1 MSCFVPH
8 RHLWSP
14 ARLSSADLDALLNTA
29 ANLDRTKQPNR
40 GWFPLR
46 GHRLAL
52 LCTRAD
58 DTTLFIECAV
68 RDLGGTVTRLDADD
82 WLSSAIDRVPD
93 AARDCTSGAPVA
105 SVDRRRQDGAWRAAG
120 CAIAGRTAPR
130 SAGSDRVRHE
140 LAVDDLPRLRADG
153 WLVFQARGQ
162 ILHYAV
168 ARVVEQT
175 CAQQRL
181 AFQLAQSPFPLA
193 HDRSH
198 LAMQL
203 GSIGRQRLR
212 IGSIE
217 PGAVESH
224 QDLARHGGFTP
235 DTSKPREPG
244 VVTLMRVLE
253 R

>member
-1 MSCFVPH
+1 M
-8 RHLWSP
+8 
-14 ARLSSADLDALLNTA
+14 
-29 ANLDRTKQPNR
+29 
-40 GWFPLR
+40 
-46 GHRLAL
+46 
-52 LCTRAD
+52 
-58 DTTLFIECAV
+58 
-68 RDLGGTVTRLDADD
+68 
-82 WLSSAIDRVPD
+82 
-93 AARDCTSGAPVA
+93 
-105 SVDRRRQDGAWRAAG
+105 
-120 CAIAGRTAPR
+120 
-130 SAGSDRVRHE
+130 RHE

-168 ARVVEQT
+168 ARVLEQT

-224 QDLARHGGFTP
+224 QDPQHAIETAGEHITKAAAGMLDLARHCGLTP

-244 VVTLMRVLE
+244 LVTLMRVLQ